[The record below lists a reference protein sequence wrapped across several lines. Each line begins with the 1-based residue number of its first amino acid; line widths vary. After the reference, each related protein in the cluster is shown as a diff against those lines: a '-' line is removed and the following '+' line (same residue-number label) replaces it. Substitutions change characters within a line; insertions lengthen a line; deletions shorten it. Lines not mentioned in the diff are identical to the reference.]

1 MQHVHCFMLLLS
13 KRCILAAGGAHALS
27 VSLTC
32 WLLACGVSS
41 FGALLHQDN
50 MLRSWLQ
57 VTSRLQVRRSK
68 RAGVRETVALLAS
81 FSDGQPDKEE
91 TGANQVQKAATDSCA
106 ILAEG
111 YMHGWIL
118 PTAHGRTTASQVQE
132 QVPLVRL

>member
-1 MQHVHCFMLLLS
+1 VASLFVGVCKVAGNNAACPSLYVLLS

-27 VSLTC
+27 VSPTC

-91 TGANQVQKAATDSCA
+91 TGANQVQKAAT
-106 ILAEG
+106 G
-111 YMHGWIL
+111 
-118 PTAHGRTTASQVQE
+118 
-132 QVPLVRL
+132 LVCHTC